1 MKEKG
6 LVVSRNYNKAEVVFI
21 RKSACGENCVSCGQC
36 STCEHKATV
45 SNNIGAN
52 TGDIVNVY
60 ISDKSS
66 YLSLILVFLVPVI
79 ILISSYVLAFSLFK
93 NATLSAIISVALCI
107 IYFVII
113 KAFDKKIAPLPEIC
127 EIINE

>member
-6 LVVSRNYNKAEVVFI
+6 LVVSRDYNKAEVVFI
-21 RKSACGENCVSCGQC
+21 RKSACGENCISCGQC

-45 SNNIGAN
+45 SNNIGAKV
-52 TGDIVNVY
+52 GDIVNVY
-60 ISDKSS
+60 INNKSS
-66 YLSLILVFLVPVI
+66 YFSLILVFLVPVI
-79 ILISSYVLAFSLFK
+79 ILISSYIFAFSFLK
-93 NATLSAIISVALCI
+93 NATFSAIISVALCI

-127 EIINE
+127 EIIKE